1 MRTASGRIDA
11 SISRILGKLSMSSHV
26 FRSVATIAIVV
37 AALSAAA
44 PGQAQDL
51 STALSHAYMANPD
64 LNAQRANTRSVD
76 EGVPSAKAAGRPRLT
91 LQGDAG
97 YTGIDAKARGD
108 RSQTEFFPRA
118 VTLSATQTLYNGG
131 RVANSVR
138 QAESSVL
145 ASRETLRN
153 TEQNTLLDGVTAYMN
168 VVRDQAIFQLRQNN
182 VNVLQEQVRQT
193 KDRFNV
199 GEVTRTDVAQ
209 AEARLAGSRSDLA
222 LSQSNLR
229 GSIARFKQVIG
240 LEPKKVAAVKPV
252 AANRLPKTQGDAVT
266 RALQEHPAIA
276 AATHGVDSQLL
287 QVKVVEGELYP
298 TVSVTAS
305 VARRYDNTVQGDT
318 RNVGSVLGTVS
329 IPIYDGGS
337 AYARTRAAKETLGER
352 RLQVDSTRDRVI
364 QAVIA
369 SWALMEA
376 TGFQIEGAAAQVA
389 AAEIALNG
397 VREEARVGQR
407 TTLDVLNAQ
416 QELLNARVAQ
426 VTAQR
431 DRVVASYA
439 LLSATGQLSA
449 RSLGLK
455 VATYDPKVHY
465 EQVKDSWL
473 GLRTPSGE

>member
-1 MRTASGRIDA
+1 MLVPGSAS
-11 SISRILGKLSMSSHV
+11 
-26 FRSVATIAIVV
+26 
-37 AALSAAA
+37 
-44 PGQAQDL
+44 AQDL
-51 STALSHAYMANPD
+51 MSALARAYANNPD
-64 LNAQRANTRSVD
+64 LNAARANTRATD
-76 EGVPSAKAAGRPRLT
+76 EGVPTAKSAMRPRVSASADAGRTWLDSRIPGRHSHSELNPS
-91 LQGDAG
+91 GF
-97 YTGIDAKARGD
+97 GI
-108 RSQTEFFPRA
+108 T
-118 VTLSATQTLYNGG
+118 VNQTLYNGG
-131 RVANSVR
+131 RMGNSVR

-145 ASRETLRN
+145 AARETLRN
-153 TEQNTLLDGVTAYMN
+153 TEQNTLLDAVVAYMN
-168 VVRDQAIFQLRQNN
+168 VVRDTAILDLRRNN
-182 VNVLQEQVRQT
+182 VTVLTEQVRQT
-193 KDRFNV
+193 RDRFNV

-209 AEARLAGSRSDLA
+209 AEARLAGAKSELA
-222 LSQSNLR
+222 VAQSNLR
-229 GSIARFKQVIG
+229 GNIARFKQVIG
-240 LEPKKVAAVKPV
+240 ADPKKLSSVRPV
-252 AANRLPKTQGDAVT
+252 AANRLPKTQSVAVS
-266 RALQEHPAIA
+266 RALQDHPAIA
-276 AATHGVDSQLL
+276 AALHGVDAQFL
-287 QVKVVEGELYP
+287 QVKVVEGELLP
-298 TVSVTAS
+298 TVSVSGSLSRRYDSSVENDRRNTAS
-305 VARRYDNTVQGDT
+305 VIA
-318 RNVGSVLGTVS
+318 SVT

-376 TGFQIEGAAAQVA
+376 TGFQIEGASAQVQ

-431 DRVVASYA
+431 DRVVASYS

-465 EQVKDSWL
+465 TQTKDSWL

>member
-1 MRTASGRIDA
+1 MQRH
-11 SISRILGKLSMSSHV
+11 LL
-26 FRSVATIAIVV
+26 RSVAT
-37 AALSAAA
+37 AALLVVGWIGASDVR
-44 PGQAQDL
+44 AQDL
-51 STALSHAYMANPD
+51 NAALANAYRVNPD

-76 EGVPSAKAAGRPRLT
+76 EGVPTAKAGNRPRVN

-97 YTGIDAKARGD
+97 YTSIDSKTNGN
-108 RSQTEFFPRA
+108 RSQTELMPRS
-118 VTLSATQTLYNGG
+118 VTLSVSQTLYNGN
-131 RVANSVR
+131 RTSNSIR
-138 QAESSVL
+138 QAESGIF

-168 VVRDQAIFQLRQNN
+168 VVRDQAIYQLRQNN
-182 VNVLQEQVRQT
+182 VNVLNEQVRQT

-209 AEARLAGSRSDLA
+209 AEARLAGARSDLA
-222 LSQSNLR
+222 VSQSNLR
-229 GSIARFKQVIG
+229 GSAARFKQVIG
-240 LEPKKVAAVKPV
+240 LEPKKLGAVKPV
-252 AANRLPKTQGDAVT
+252 APARLPRSQGDAVN
-266 RALQEHPAIA
+266 RAIQDHPAISA
-276 AATHGVDSQLL
+276 ALHGVDSQLL

-298 TVSVTAS
+298 TVSVTGS
-305 VARRYDNTVQGDT
+305 LARRHDTSVQGDI
-318 RNVGSVLGTVS
+318 RNVGTVLGTVS
-329 IPIYDGGS
+329 IPIYEGGAVYS
-337 AYARTRAAKETLGER
+337 RTRAAKETLGER
-352 RLQVDSTRDRVI
+352 RLQVDSARDRVI
-364 QAVIA
+364 QAVVA

-416 QELLNARVAQ
+416 QELLNARVSQ

-439 LLSATGQLSA
+439 LLSSTGQLSA

-455 VATYDPKVHY
+455 VATYDPKVHF

-473 GLRTPSGE
+473 GLRTPAGD

>member
-1 MRTASGRIDA
+1 MQR
-11 SISRILGKLSMSSHV
+11 
-26 FRSVATIAIVV
+26 FRSCVVGFALLGASFAIG
-37 AALSAAA
+37 ALSPSLAW
-44 PGQAQDL
+44 AQDL
-51 STALSHAYMANPD
+51 NTALAKAYVANPD
-64 LNAQRANTRSVD
+64 LNAARANARSVD
-76 EGVPSAKAAGRPRLT
+76 EGVPTAKSGYRPKVSATGDVGRSWS
-91 LQGDAG
+91 D
-97 YTGIDAKARGD
+97 Y
-108 RSQTEFFPRA
+108 RSPGRQSRTELVPGG
-118 VTLSATQTLYNGG
+118 VGLSVTQTLYNGG
-131 RVANSVR
+131 RMQNSVR

-145 ASRETLRN
+145 GARETLRN

-168 VVRDQAIFQLRQNN
+168 VVRDSALHNLRQNN
-182 VNVLQEQVRQT
+182 VNVLGEQVRQT

-209 AEARLAGSRSDLA
+209 ADAKLAAAKSDLA
-222 LSQSNLR
+222 LSRSNLLA
-229 GSIARFKQVIG
+229 SNARFRQVIG
-240 LEPKKVAAVKPV
+240 IDPKTLRPVTPV
-252 AANRLPKTQGDAVT
+252 AAKRLPKSQGEAVN

-276 AATHGVDSQLL
+276 ATLHGVDAQFL

-298 TVSVTAS
+298 TVSLS
-305 VARRYDNTVQGDT
+305 GSLSRRYDSTTERDR
-318 RNVGSVLGTVS
+318 RNSASVIGSVS

-337 AYARTRAAKETLGER
+337 AYARTRAAKETLGEK
-352 RLQVDSTRDRVI
+352 RLLVDSARDRVV
-364 QAVIA
+364 QAVVA

-376 TGFQIEGAAAQVA
+376 TGYQIEGAAAQVS

-407 TTLDVLNAQ
+407 TTLDVLNAV

-449 RSLGLK
+449 RTLGLK
-455 VATYDPKVHY
+455 IAAYDPKVHY
-465 EQVKDSWL
+465 EQVKDRWL

>member
-1 MRTASGRIDA
+1 MA
-11 SISRILGKLSMSSHV
+11 IL
-26 FRSVATIAIVV
+26 VAGVAMAPAIR
-37 AALSAAA
+37 
-44 PGQAQDL
+44 AQDL
-51 STALSHAYMANPD
+51 NAALANAYMSNPD

-76 EGVPSAKAAGRPRLT
+76 EGVPTAKSAGRPRINIS
-91 LQGDAG
+91 GEAG
-97 YTGIDAKARGD
+97 YTGIDGKTRGD
-108 RSQTEFFPRA
+108 RAQTELFPRS
-118 VTLSATQTLYNGG
+118 VTLGVQQTIYNGG
-131 RVANSVR
+131 RTGNSIR
-138 QAESSVL
+138 QAESSIL

-168 VVRDQAIFQLRQNN
+168 VVRDQAIYQLRQNN
-182 VNVLQEQVRQT
+182 VNVLNEQVRQT

-209 AEARLAGSRSDLA
+209 AEARLAGSKSDLA

-229 GSIARFKQVIG
+229 GSIARFKQIIG
-240 LEPKKVAAVKPV
+240 LEPKKVSAVKPV
-252 AANRLPKTQGDAVT
+252 AANRLPKTQGDAVN
-266 RALQEHPAIA
+266 RALQEHPAISA
-276 AATHGVDSQLL
+276 ALHGVDAQQL

-298 TVSVTAS
+298 TVALSGSIT
-305 VARRYDNTVQGDT
+305 RRHDSAVQGDA
-318 RNVGSVLGTVS
+318 RNIGSVLGTVT

-337 AYARTRAAKETLGER
+337 TYSRTRAAKETLGER
-352 RLQVDSTRDRVI
+352 RLQVDSTRDRVV
-364 QAVIA
+364 QAVVA
-369 SWALMEA
+369 AWALMEA
-376 TGFQIEGAAAQVA
+376 TGFQIEGAAAQVQ

-455 VATYDPKVHY
+455 VATYDPKVHF
-465 EQVKDSWL
+465 EQVKDRWL

>member
-1 MRTASGRIDA
+1 MA
-11 SISRILGKLSMSSHV
+11 L
-26 FRSVATIAIVV
+26 VV
-37 AALSAAA
+37 ASLAVSA
-44 PGQAQDL
+44 PLRAQDIGA
-51 STALSHAYMANPD
+51 ALAHAYMANPD
-64 LNAQRANTRSVD
+64 LNAQRANTRGVD
-76 EGVPSAKAAGRPRLT
+76 EGVPAAKAGTRPRVT

-97 YTGIDAKARGD
+97 YTGIDSKTNGNRA
-108 RSQTEFFPRA
+108 QTELMPRS
-118 VTLSATQTLYNGG
+118 VTLSVTQTLYNGN
-131 RVANSVR
+131 RTTNSIR
-138 QAESSVL
+138 QAESGIF

-153 TEQNTLLDGVTAYMN
+153 TEQNTLLDAATAYMN

-182 VNVLQEQVRQT
+182 VNVLNEQVRQT
-193 KDRFNV
+193 RDRFNV

-209 AEARLAGSRSDLA
+209 AEARLAGARSDLA
-222 LSQSNLR
+222 VSQSNLR
-229 GSIARFKQVIG
+229 ASAARFKQVIG
-240 LEPKKVAAVKPV
+240 LEPKKLGAVKPI
-252 AANRLPKTQGDAVT
+252 ASNRLPRNQGEAVN
-266 RALQEHPAIA
+266 RAMKDHPAIA
-276 AATHGVDSQLL
+276 AALHGVDSQLL
-287 QVKVVEGELYP
+287 QIKVVEGELYP
-298 TVSVTAS
+298 TVSVTGS
-305 VARRYDNTVQGDT
+305 IARRHDSNVQGDT

-352 RLQVDSTRDRVI
+352 RLQVDSARDRVV
-364 QAVIA
+364 QAVVA

-416 QELLNARVAQ
+416 QELLNARVSQ
-426 VTAQR
+426 VSAQR

-455 VATYDPKVHY
+455 VATYDPKVHF

-473 GLRTPSGE
+473 GLRTPAGE